1 LIRRRLASPNVP
13 AGGIWEK
20 QGSSFRVFSVLD
32 VAKFLVIMVCV
43 ILLCLIFASQTTVL
57 VWLLFHFPRKC
68 LQAEGKE

>member
-1 LIRRRLASPNVP
+1 LIRRRLAFPNIP

-20 QGSSFRVFSVLD
+20 QCSSFRVFSVLD
-32 VAKFLVIMVCV
+32 VARSLMIMVCV

-57 VWLLFHFPRKC
+57 VWLLFHVLEKC